1 MPYIYFDQIF
11 VNAKHLGLTFLESL
25 LSRWLP
31 HWVVAAV
38 IPLASIL
45 ASIVGVL
52 AVYYVIF
59 ALVSLF
65 ERKILGRI
73 QNRYGPNRVGP
84 WGLLQP
90 MADGI
95 KLIIKEDIVPRDADQ
110 VIHFLAPLV
119 MVQPALYGLC
129 VIPVGQNMT
138 PFSIDGGILFFFAIG
153 SAAELAVFM
162 AGWSSNNKYS
172 ILGAMRAIA
181 QMVSYELPLI
191 LASLPVVMMSGSLR
205 PDDIIAAQGGYS
217 VFGMI
222 PHWFC
227 FTPWGFAAAILFF
240 IAALVE
246 SNRSPFDLPEGESEL
261 VAGHM
266 TEYSGFKYATFFVA
280 EYLGL
285 FAILGLCVTLFLGG
299 WHAPMRWLEFIPSY
313 CWFFGKLAALI
324 FTCVWIRGTVPRF
337 RFDQV
342 MTFSWKFMI
351 PMALACL
358 IATAVWHYAGRGW
371 MAWIY
376 TGGIILAAYFALTF
390 ALDARK
396 RVSQRVYRYAE

>member
-1 MPYIYFDQIF
+1 MAKQEGLKFLLAHGVPDWILQI
-11 VNAKHLGLTFLESL
+11 
-25 LSRWLP
+25 
-31 HWVVAAV
+31 
-38 IPLASIL
+38 ISIL
-45 ASIVGVL
+45 VNIVGVL
-52 AVYYVIF
+52 AAYYIIF
-59 ALVSLF
+59 ALISVF
-65 ERKILGRI
+65 ERKILARI

-84 WGLLQP
+84 CGLLQP

-95 KLIIKEDIVPRDADQ
+95 KLIIKEDVVPRSADQ

-129 VIPVGQNMT
+129 VIPVGYGMT

-162 AGWSSNNKYS
+162 AGWASNNKYS

-191 LASLPVVMMSGSLR
+191 LAAIPAVMITGSLR
-205 PDDIIAAQGGYS
+205 PDEIVVAQSGYT
-217 VFGMI
+217 FGVI

-227 FTPWGFAAAILFF
+227 FTPWGFAAFILFF
-240 IAALVE
+240 VAAMVE

-299 WHAPMRWLEFIPSY
+299 WNAPMRFLEFIPSY
-313 CWFFGKLAALI
+313 CWYFGKLGFLI
-324 FTCVWIRGTVPRF
+324 FVCVWIRGTVPRF

-351 PMALACL
+351 PMALTCVLA
-358 IATAVWHYAGRGW
+358 AAAWHYAWLAGYGLV
-371 MAWIY
+371 AW
-376 TGGIILAAYFALTF
+376 GGCIALILAAYLALSS
-390 ALDARK
+390 AMEARK
-396 RVSQRVYRYAE
+396 RMSLRTYQFAE

>member
-1 MPYIYFDQIF
+1 MPYTTIDQIF
-11 VNAKHLGLTFLESL
+11 VFAKQQVLQYLAHWLPLWIVQIVSIL
-25 LSRWLP
+25 LSIS
-31 HWVVAAV
+31 A
-38 IPLASIL
+38 
-45 ASIVGVL
+45 VL
-52 AVYYVIF
+52 AAYYTIF
-59 ALVSLF
+59 ALISVW

-84 WGLLQP
+84 WGLFQP

-95 KLIIKEDIVPRDADQ
+95 KLIIKEDVVPRSADQ

-129 VIPVGQNMT
+129 VIPVGRNMT
-138 PFSIDGGILFFFAIG
+138 AFSIDSGILFFFAIS
-153 SAAELAVFM
+153 SATELAVFM
-162 AGWSSNNKYS
+162 AGWASNNKYS

-181 QMVSYELPLI
+181 QMISYELPLI
-191 LASLPVVMMSGSLR
+191 LSTIPVIMIAGSLR
-205 PDDIIAAQGGYS
+205 PDAIIDAQAGYS
-217 VFGMI
+217 FGVI

-227 FTPWGFAAAILFF
+227 FTPWGFAAFILFF
-240 IAALVE
+240 IGAMVE

-299 WHAPMRWLEFIPSY
+299 WHAPTRWLEWIPSY
-313 CWFFGKLAALI
+313 CWYFGKLGFLLFVCI
-324 FTCVWIRGTVPRF
+324 WVRGTVPRF

-351 PMALACL
+351 PMALTCM
-358 IATAVWHYAGRGW
+358 IAAAVWHY
-371 MAWIY
+371 
-376 TGGIILAAYFALTF
+376 TGGGWGSWIGSIGLILAAYIALSVAMHARQRLAVRTYRFA
-390 ALDARK
+390 
-396 RVSQRVYRYAE
+396 E